1 MSSIKKQGIQNAVI
15 TYIGVVIGFV
25 SLLFI
30 QPNLLKPEELG
41 LTRILIAA
49 ASLIATILP
58 LGVSGVTTKFFPFFR
73 NSEKKHYGYF
83 GFMLLFPVAG
93 TLLCGILIYLFKQ
106 PIIEQ
111 YVNQS
116 FLFTRFFHLL
126 LPFAFI
132 IGLNIA
138 LNAYTASL
146 FKTTIISFLEN
157 IFTRVL
163 FILLIVAYYFGWID
177 LMAFMNLYVTV
188 YLLQSLTMI
197 GYIYTVDK
205 PSLKPDTAF
214 LKSFG
219 INKLVHY
226 GMLLTLSN
234 FASLGLK
241 HLDTVLLGTYL
252 NLSYV
257 GIFAVCTYIS
267 LVIEIPLT
275 SLEKITHSKV
285 AEAWANKDMES
296 IKSIYYQSVKYLLL
310 ATGLLAIG
318 IIANIN
324 DLLSLLPEA
333 YHQGSTVAVIACIG
347 AFLNAATGVN
357 TSILFGSEKYIYGTY
372 LLMFLLVLAFTLNV
386 ILIPIYGIN
395 GAALATMLASVVY
408 NVLKFIIIWK
418 NYRLQPYTTNSL
430 KIVGIIAVSFAA
442 GVLVPAQGN
451 VVVSIVLRSSVI
463 TLVYLGLTHFTGVMP
478 ELFDYLRKKR
488 D

>member
-1 MSSIKKQGIQNAVI
+1 M
-15 TYIGVVIGFV
+15 
-25 SLLFI
+25 FI

-73 NSEKKHYGYF
+73 NPEKKHYGYF
-83 GFMLLFPVAG
+83 GFMLLFPLVGA
-93 TLLCGILIYLFKQ
+93 LLCGVLIYFFKES
-106 PIIEQ
+106 IIQQ
-111 YVNQS
+111 YISQS
-116 FLFTRFFHLL
+116 FLFTRFFDLL
-126 LPFAFI
+126 LPFALI

-163 FILLIVAYYFGWID
+163 FILLIIAYYFGWID
-177 LMAFMNLYVTV
+177 LTAFMNLYVTV
-188 YLLQSLTMI
+188 YLLQSLAMI

-214 LKSFG
+214 LRSFG
-219 INKLVHY
+219 INKLIQY

-241 HLDTVLLGTYL
+241 HLDTVLLGKYL
-252 NLSYV
+252 DLSYV
-257 GIFAVCTYIS
+257 GIFAVCTYIA

-296 IKSIYYQSVKYLLL
+296 IKNIYYQSVKYLLL

-318 IIANIN
+318 IIANIT
-324 DLLSLLPEA
+324 DLLNLLPEA
-333 YHQGSTVAVIACIG
+333 YHKGNTVAIIACIG
-347 AFLNAATGVN
+347 AFMNAATGVN

-372 LLMFLLVLAFTLNV
+372 LLMFLLVLAFTLN
-386 ILIPIYGIN
+386 IIFIPLYGIN
-395 GAALATMLASVVY
+395 GAALATTLASVVY
-408 NVLKFIIIWK
+408 NILKFIIIWK
-418 NYRLQPYTTNSL
+418 NYHLQPYNINSL
-430 KIVGIIAVSFAA
+430 KIVGIIAISFIA
-442 GVLVPAQGN
+442 GVLIPAQEN
-451 VVVSIVLRSSVI
+451 VIVSIVLRSTII
-463 TLVYLGLTHFTGVMP
+463 TLVYFSLTYLTGVVP
-478 ELFDYLRKKR
+478 ELFEYVRKKR
-488 D
+488 M